1 MFCFEQKEQPMGHGW
16 KKEELVEVAGGVG
29 SDCSDQGWQEVDVE
43 GGGFWKA
50 YD

>member
-1 MFCFEQKEQPMGHGW
+1 MTRGW
-16 KKEELVEVAGGVG
+16 KNEELVEAAGGVG
-29 SDCSDQGWQEVDVE
+29 SDQSDQGWREVDVE